1 MSARVWLLRRDT
13 KRLRRVWGKK
23 IDVESDAF
31 SAACRRLSDA
41 CDERDRRQGRLG
53 RYANRRCVVW
63 LAS

>member
-1 MSARVWLLRRDT
+1 MSARIWLLRRHT

-31 SAACRRLSDA
+31 FAACRRLSDA

-53 RYANRRCVVW
+53 RYANRRGPEW
-63 LAS
+63 LAL

>member
-1 MSARVWLLRRDT
+1 MSARIWLLRRDT

-31 SAACRRLSDA
+31 FAACRRLSDA
-41 CDERDRRQGRLG
+41 ADERDRRQGRLG

-63 LAS
+63 MAS